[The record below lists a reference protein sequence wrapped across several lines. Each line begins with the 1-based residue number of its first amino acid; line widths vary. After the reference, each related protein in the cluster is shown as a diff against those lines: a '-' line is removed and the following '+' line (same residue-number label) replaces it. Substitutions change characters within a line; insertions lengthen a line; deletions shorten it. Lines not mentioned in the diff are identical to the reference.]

1 MTEQT
6 ILVVDDDH
14 AVRLVATE
22 MLSTLGYQVKC
33 AATGHEALQ
42 RLDENAFDVVL
53 LDVGMP
59 IMSGVD
65 VYKTLRGD
73 KPEQKVV
80 FITGY
85 AEEDL
90 TEYLDDITHIVTK
103 PFSISSLDEGLSRL
117 QA

>member
-1 MTEQT
+1 MTAQT
-6 ILVVDDDH
+6 ILVVDDDQ

-22 MLSTLGYQVKC
+22 MLSTLGYQVDC
-33 AATGHEALQ
+33 AATGREALE
-42 RLDENAFDVVL
+42 RLDEGAFDVVL

-65 VYKTLRGD
+65 VYRTLRGA

-90 TEYLDDITHIVTK
+90 TEYLDDITQIVTK
-103 PFSISSLDEGLSRL
+103 PFSISSLDEGLGRL